1 MPKWLVKLMED
12 EVRGLVE
19 AFTLIAAEGAKI
31 LAAQAAAAQAAA
43 EQAAAEQAAAEQAAQ
58 PADAADTGD
67 AARTSPSFRRSS
79 AAPRN
84 RGTQQPD
91 AENPLQPAA
100 PKTAPKTSA
109 SPPLPARTS
118 RRTQFHVIAAP
129 DWPNLHPS
137 PKIAFEKPALW
148 HAHFVAIS

>member
-1 MPKWLVKLMED
+1 MED

-19 AFTLIAAEGAKI
+19 AFTLIAAEGAK
-31 LAAQAAAAQAAA
+31 LLAAQAAAAQAAAAQAAA
-43 EQAAAEQAAAEQAAQ
+43 EQAAPQQAAQ
-58 PADAADTGD
+58 PADAADTEG

-100 PKTAPKTSA
+100 PKTAPKPAPTTST

-118 RRTQFHVIAAP
+118 RRTQPHVIAAP
-129 DWPNLHPS
+129 DWPHLHPS
-137 PKIAFEKPALW
+137 PKIGFEKPTLW
-148 HAHFVAIS
+148 HAHFVTIS